1 MQSSLGVARS
11 RTRSAGM
18 AAGMALCGLLLWVP
32 ASAQTIGVQAG
43 VSVEPNQFYFGGHVE
58 TPPLAD
64 LVHFRPNI
72 EIGVG
77 DSITLMGLNFEF
89 VYRFR
94 TQRPWGWYA
103 GGGPAL
109 NVIHTTGNTR
119 LEGGFNVVGGIAHR
133 DGLFVEVKAGA
144 LHSPNFKIGVGY
156 VFR

>member
-1 MQSSLGVARS
+1 MQSSLGVPRS
-11 RTRSAGM
+11 RVRSV
-18 AAGMALCGLLLWVP
+18 GMALCGLLLWVP
-32 ASAQTIGVQAG
+32 ANAQTIGVQAG
-43 VSVEPNQFYFGGHVE
+43 VSLEPNQFYFGGHVE

-72 EIGVG
+72 EIGLG
-77 DSITLMGLNFEF
+77 DSVTLMGLNFEF

-94 TQRPWGWYA
+94 TQRPWGLYA

-109 NVIHTTGNTR
+109 NVIHTTGDTR
-119 LEGGFNVVGGIAHR
+119 LEGGFNFVGGMAHR

>member
-1 MQSSLGVARS
+1 MESSLGVARS
-11 RTRSAGM
+11 RVRSV
-18 AAGMALCGLLLWVP
+18 GMALCGLLFWVP
-32 ASAQTIGVQAG
+32 ANAQTIGVQAG
-43 VSVEPNQFYFGGHVE
+43 VSLEPNQFYFGGHVE
-58 TPPLAD
+58 TPLLAD

-72 EIGVG
+72 EIGLG
-77 DSITLMGLNFEF
+77 DAVTRMGLNFEF

-109 NVIHTTGNTR
+109 NVIHTTGDTR
-119 LEGGFNVVGGIAHR
+119 LEGGFNIVGGMAHR

-144 LHSPNFKIGVGY
+144 LDSPNFKVGVGY

>member
-1 MQSSLGVARS
+1 MRSSPGVTRSIARS
-11 RTRSAGM
+11 VGM
-18 AAGMALCGLLLWVP
+18 VLCGLLLWAAP
-32 ASAQTIGVQAG
+32 AHAQRYGVQAG
-43 VSVEPNQFYFGGHVE
+43 ASVEPNQFYFGGHME

-77 DSITLMGLNFEF
+77 DGLTLVAFNFEF

-94 TQRPWGWYA
+94 TQRPWEPYA

-109 NVIHTTGNTR
+109 NVIHTKGDTR
-119 LEGGFNVVGGIAHR
+119 SEGGFNFVGGIAHR
-133 DGLFVEVKAGA
+133 DGLFAEVKVGA
-144 LHSPNFKIGVGY
+144 LDSPNFKVGVGY

>member
-11 RTRSAGM
+11 RIRSA
-18 AAGMALCGLLLWVP
+18 AIALCGLLLWVP
-32 ASAQTIGVQAG
+32 ANAQTIGVQAG
-43 VSVEPNQFYFGGHVE
+43 VSLEPDQFYFGGHVE

-64 LVHFRPNI
+64 LVHFRPSI
-72 EIGVG
+72 EIGLG
-77 DSITLMGLNFEF
+77 DAVTLVGLNFEF

-94 TQRPWGWYA
+94 TQRPWGFYA

-109 NVIHTTGNTR
+109 NVIHTTGDTR
-119 LEGGFNVVGGIAHR
+119 SEGGFNFVGGVAHS

-144 LHSPNFKIGVGY
+144 LHSPSFKIGVGY